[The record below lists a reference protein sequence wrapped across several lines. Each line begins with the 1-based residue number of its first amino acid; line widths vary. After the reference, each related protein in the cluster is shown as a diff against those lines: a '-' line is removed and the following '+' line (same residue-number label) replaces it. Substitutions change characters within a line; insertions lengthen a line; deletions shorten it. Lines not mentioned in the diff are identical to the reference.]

1 MNDAIVLD
9 NFDLFFYLSYIKI
22 EYFCVSLTIRTM
34 QTTMKLYTVLFITFL
49 LFPTLLKSQVS
60 EEAQRLYN
68 EGKYSQAKVLL
79 EKDVEDNPSNTALQ
93 YLLGMTALRTGDVET
108 AETSLS
114 FAKKKRMNEATRYL
128 GRLYAMQYKFDEAEK
143 EFTAYQR
150 AMRRNK
156 EALAELEKEREYA
169 DRLQRLVSRTEDIQI
184 IDSVVVRKDDFLNA
198 YNLSSS
204 GGSLEW
210 TRDFFENYSGEDG
223 VVYMN
228 ERKTK
233 VYFSR
238 YATDQGATLY
248 SMEKLIDNFGNEKML
263 PSPITDNS
271 EQAYPFFLSDGLTIY
286 FASKGHESIGGYDL
300 YASRYN
306 LNSNTYLTP
315 NQMNM
320 PFNSPFNDYMMVI
333 DEQKG
338 VGWFASDRYQPEDKV
353 CVYTF
358 IPNQDVRLV
367 QSEDVDTLAHRA
379 KISKISDTWKP
390 EMDYST
396 FLDRATTATQDKK
409 VDSNDFVFIIND
421 DLTYHQLSDFKS
433 FSARELFL
441 RAEEA
446 KKELEN
452 IRVELNEKR
461 KQYIE
466 SSSDNNS
473 SLTMDVLKLEKR
485 ESELYDQWKT
495 VKIMARNEE
504 IKHMNVLK

>member
-1 MNDAIVLD
+1 
-9 NFDLFFYLSYIKI
+9 
-22 EYFCVSLTIRTM
+22 M
-34 QTTMKLYTVLFITFL
+34 QTTMKLYTVLFIAIL
-49 LFPTLLKSQVS
+49 LFPALLKSQVS
-60 EEAQRLYN
+60 EEAQRLYD

-79 EKDVEDNPSNTALQ
+79 ERDVEKNPSNTALQ
-93 YLLGMTALRTGDVET
+93 YLLGMTAMWTGDVET
-108 AETSLS
+108 AEASLS
-114 FAKKKRMNEATRYL
+114 FAKKKRMNEATLYL
-128 GRLYAMQYKFDEAEK
+128 GRLYAIQYKFDAAEK
-143 EFTAYQR
+143 EFAAYQK

-184 IDSVVVRKDDFLNA
+184 IDSVVVRKDDFLSA

-210 TRDFFENYSGEDG
+210 TRDFFENFSGEDA

-228 ERKTK
+228 ERKTR

-238 YATDQGATLY
+238 AATDQGVTLY

-271 EQAYPFFLSDGLTIY
+271 DQAYPFFLSDGLTIY
-286 FASKGHESIGGYDL
+286 FATKGHESIGGYDL

-338 VGWFASDRYQPEDKV
+338 VGWFASDRYQPEGSV

-367 QSEDVDTLAHRA
+367 QTEDVDTLALRA
-379 KISKISDTWKP
+379 KISDISDTWRKGI
-390 EMDYST
+390 DYSVL
-396 FLDRATTATQDKK
+396 LDKASASNPDKK

-421 DLTYHQLSDFKS
+421 DHTYYQLSDFKS
-433 FSARELFL
+433 FSARELFI
-441 RAEEA
+441 RADKT
-446 KKELEN
+446 KKELDNVREDL
-452 IRVELNEKR
+452 EEKR
-461 KQYIE
+461 QQYVL
-466 SSSDNNS
+466 SSYDNNS
-473 SLTMDVLKLEKR
+473 SIAMDILKLEKR

-495 VKIMARNEE
+495 TNIMTRNEE
-504 IKHMNVLK
+504 IRHINALK